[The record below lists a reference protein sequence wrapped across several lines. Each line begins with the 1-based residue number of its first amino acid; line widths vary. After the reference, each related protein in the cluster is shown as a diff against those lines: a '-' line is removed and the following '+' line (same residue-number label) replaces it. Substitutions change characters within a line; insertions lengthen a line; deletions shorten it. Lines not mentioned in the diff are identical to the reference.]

1 MREINLRKVKE
12 DTKFEKNILY
22 KRDRDMIVPV
32 IEEHEQDR
40 DIVNLYCSLKDGQ
53 YGIFGYEY
61 RSSGAIAKNGWK
73 TTDVLIC
80 MVDEQQKRIQS
91 FILDVKRDISA
102 FSDDL
107 FKDGAMIT
115 AIKEV
120 RDFIEQLN
128 DENLHKTS
136 FLIYYQADGYEEDVK
151 FGIATRS
158 FEANKF
164 LAVADF
170 LEKLKYNHIEKP
182 SNMPDLI
189 WLKFQRNLNPYKTQV
204 QSLRNFAEKIV
215 EVGGKE
221 YKLQV
226 FLLEKN
232 NESDFEI
239 SIPIEMNNK

>member
-22 KRDRDMIVPV
+22 KIDRDMIVPV

-40 DIVNLYCSLKDGQ
+40 DIVNLYCSLKDG
-53 YGIFGYEY
+53 
-61 RSSGAIAKNGWK
+61 
-73 TTDVLIC
+73 
-80 MVDEQQKRIQS
+80 
-91 FILDVKRDISA
+91 
-102 FSDDL
+102 
-107 FKDGAMIT
+107 AMIT

-128 DENLHKTS
+128 DENLYKTS

-151 FGIATRS
+151 FGIATIS

-182 SNMPDLI
+182 SNMQDLI

>member
-1 MREINLRKVKE
+1 M
-12 DTKFEKNILY
+12 
-22 KRDRDMIVPV
+22 
-32 IEEHEQDR
+32 
-40 DIVNLYCSLKDGQ
+40 
-53 YGIFGYEY
+53 
-61 RSSGAIAKNGWK
+61 
-73 TTDVLIC
+73 
-80 MVDEQQKRIQS
+80 
-91 FILDVKRDISA
+91 
-102 FSDDL
+102 
-107 FKDGAMIT
+107 
-115 AIKEV
+115 
-120 RDFIEQLN
+120 
-128 DENLHKTS
+128 
-136 FLIYYQADGYEEDVK
+136 K

-182 SNMPDLI
+182 SNMSDLI